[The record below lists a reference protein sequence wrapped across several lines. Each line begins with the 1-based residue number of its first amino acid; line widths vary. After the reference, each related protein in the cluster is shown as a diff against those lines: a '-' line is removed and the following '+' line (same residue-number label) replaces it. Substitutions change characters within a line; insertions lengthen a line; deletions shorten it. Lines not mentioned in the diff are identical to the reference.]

1 MIIAEFMYVGYHYI
15 PLNFTVNLKSKKK
28 KVFLK
33 FRKRDVVSISRN
45 KVGMAHGP
53 PEVYSPVIRV

>member
-1 MIIAEFMYVGYHYI
+1 MYVGYHYI